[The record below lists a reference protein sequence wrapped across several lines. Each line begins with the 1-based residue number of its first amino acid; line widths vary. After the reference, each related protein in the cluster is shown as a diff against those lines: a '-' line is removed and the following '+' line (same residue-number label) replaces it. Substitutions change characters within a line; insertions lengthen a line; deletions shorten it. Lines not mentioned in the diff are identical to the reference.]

1 MRPNRDQGRND
12 TDRMAVNDS
21 SELPCSVAPRQFAT
35 TRWSLV
41 AAARERES
49 PASAAALASLCQ
61 LYWYPLYAYARRR
74 LPTAEDAQD
83 LTQDFFAQL
92 LEKEYLCQVDPQRG
106 SFRAFLL
113 TAFKHFLA
121 KQRERAHAQKRGG
134 GRTHLPLDFQV
145 GERRYQLEPTHAVDA
160 EALYERRWALTLLEQ
175 TLAQL
180 KDELTRAGK
189 GRLFEA
195 LKGTLTGADAPRPY
209 AELAAELGLSAE
221 AIKVTVHRLR
231 RRYGELLRT
240 EIAQTLSAPEEV
252 DDELRTLFA
261 ALSGKK
267 S

>member
-1 MRPNRDQGRND
+1 M
-12 TDRMAVNDS
+12 TANDS
-21 SELPCSVAPRQFAT
+21 SVFTCPQAPRQFAS

-41 AAARERES
+41 AAAGQRES
-49 PASAAALASLCQ
+49 PESAAALASLCR

-74 LPTAEDAQD
+74 LTTAEDAQD
-83 LTQDFFAQL
+83 LTQDFFARL
-92 LEKEYLCQVDPQRG
+92 LEKEYLRQVDRQRG

-121 KQRERAHAQKRGG
+121 KERDRAHAQKRGG
-134 GRTHLPLDFQV
+134 GRSHLPLDFQV
-145 GERRYQLEPTHAVDA
+145 GERRYQLEPIHAADA

-180 KDELTRAGK
+180 RDELTRAGK

-195 LKGTLTGADAPRPY
+195 LKGTLTGEDAPRPY
-209 AELAAELGLSAE
+209 AELADEMGLSVE
-221 AIKVTVHRLR
+221 AVKVTAHRLR

-240 EIAQTLSAPEEV
+240 EIAQTVSTPEEIE
-252 DDELRTLFA
+252 DELRALFA
-261 ALSGKK
+261 ALGGKK

>member
-1 MRPNRDQGRND
+1 M
-12 TDRMAVNDS
+12 TANDS
-21 SELPCSVAPRQFAT
+21 SVFPYREAPRQFAS

-41 AAARERES
+41 AAASQPES
-49 PASAAALASLCQ
+49 LESAAALASLCR

-92 LEKEYLCQVDPQRG
+92 LEKEYLRQVDRQRG
-106 SFRAFLL
+106 SFRSFLL

-121 KQRERAHAQKRGG
+121 KERERAHAQKRGG
-134 GRTHLPLDFQV
+134 GRAHLPLDFQV
-145 GERRYQLEPTHAVDA
+145 GERRYQLEPSHAADA

-175 TLAQL
+175 TLARL
-180 KDELTRAGK
+180 RDELTRAGK

-195 LKGTLTGADAPRPY
+195 LKGTLTGENAPRPY
-209 AELAAELGLSAE
+209 AELADEMGLTAD

-231 RRYGELLRT
+231 QRYGELLRT
-240 EIAQTLSAPEEV
+240 EIAQTVSSPEEIE
-252 DDELRTLFA
+252 DELRNLFA
-261 ALSGKK
+261 ALGGKNLGGKK

>member
-1 MRPNRDQGRND
+1 MFSAVAIDYTGRM
-12 TDRMAVNDS
+12 TTNDS
-21 SELPCSVAPRQFAT
+21 SELPCHEGPRQFAS

-41 AAARERES
+41 AAAGQRDSPES
-49 PASAAALASLCQ
+49 EAALASLCR

-92 LEKEYLCQVDPQRG
+92 LEKEYLRQVDRQRG
-106 SFRAFLL
+106 SFRSFLL
-113 TAFKHFLA
+113 TAFTHFLA
-121 KQRERAHAQKRGG
+121 KERDRAHAQKRGG
-134 GRTHLPLDFQV
+134 GRSHLPLDFQV
-145 GERRYQLEPTHAVDA
+145 GERRYQLEPTHTADA

-180 KDELTRAGK
+180 RDELTRAGK

-195 LKGTLTGADAPRPY
+195 LKGTLTGEDAPRPY
-209 AELAAELGLSAE
+209 AELADEMGLSVE

-240 EIAQTLSAPEEV
+240 EIAQTVSSPEEIE
-252 DDELRTLFA
+252 DELRNLFA
-261 ALSGKK
+261 ALAGKK

>member
-1 MRPNRDQGRND
+1 MCCSPVISYTGS
-12 TDRMAVNDS
+12 MAVNDA
-21 SELPCSVAPRQFAT
+21 SEFPCPQAPRQFAST
-35 TRWSLV
+35 HWSLV
-41 AAARERES
+41 AAAGQRES
-49 PASAAALASLCQ
+49 PASAAALASLCR

-92 LEKEYLCQVDPQRG
+92 LEKEYLRQVDRQRG

-121 KQRERAHAQKRGG
+121 KERERANAQKRGG
-134 GRTHLPLDFQV
+134 GRAHLPLDFQV
-145 GERRYQLEPTHAVDA
+145 GERRYQLEPTHAADA

-175 TLAQL
+175 TLAKL
-180 KDELTRAGK
+180 RDELTRAGK

-209 AELAAELGLSAE
+209 AELADELGLSAE

-240 EIAQTLSAPEEV
+240 EIAQTVSAPAEIEE
-252 DDELRTLFA
+252 ELHNLFA
-261 ALSGKK
+261 ALGGKK
-267 S
+267 V